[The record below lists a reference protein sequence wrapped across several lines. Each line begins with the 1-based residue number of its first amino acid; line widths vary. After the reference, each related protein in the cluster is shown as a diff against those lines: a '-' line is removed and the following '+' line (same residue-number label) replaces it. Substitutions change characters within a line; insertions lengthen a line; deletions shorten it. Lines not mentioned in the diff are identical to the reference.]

1 MMDFIRARND
11 EQKTIRV
18 EQITNAAAELYVEIG
33 YDKITFS
40 EIGRKLNFTR
50 RNLYNY
56 FRCKEDIFLT
66 LLLQDIE
73 TMVDDAEKTF
83 TKKAEDLEA
92 FCFAWAEM
100 LLRHRRML
108 SLLGIVNTV
117 ILKGASSRM
126 HSSFRVEMNRS
137 FGRLK
142 TLVQLIFPQFT
153 EEQAYQF
160 VECEN
165 CYAMTLY
172 PASLEYKESHHIE
185 IFPAAGFGT
194 RDFMSQFVQFL
205 RILLKGLQE

>member
-11 EQKTIRV
+11 EQKTIRID
-18 EQITNAAAELYVEIG
+18 QITSAAAELYVEIG

-73 TMVDDAEKTF
+73 KMVDDAEKTF
-83 TKKAEDLEA
+83 TKKAEDSEV
-92 FCFAWAEM
+92 FCRSWAEM

-117 ILKGASSRM
+117 ILKGASSDM
-126 HSSFRVEMNRS
+126 HNGFRVEMNRS
-137 FGRLK
+137 FDRLK
-142 TLVQLIFPQFT
+142 VLVQRIFPQFT

-172 PASLEYKESHHIE
+172 PASLEYKESHRIE
-185 IFPAAGFGT
+185 IFPDAGFGT
-194 RDFMSQFVQFL
+194 RDFTSQFVQFL
-205 RILLKGLQE
+205 RILLKGLRK